1 MEDSKNA
8 LFVEPNAYINHF
20 NKQEKCEVKPI
31 KKVVFS
37 EPYDCMPNFHIDN
50 NFHKGDCECVNKKD
64 CHQSNQHDCKP
75 HPPCNKPNFGFD
87 IKNFLPILSSFNKGG
102 FGGLDLNSV
111 SSMFNSSGGL
121 DFSKLLSNPQ
131 LITSVMSMF
140 GGNKKTSTKKEEIVC
155 TDYEI
160 KNYTRV

>member
-1 MEDSKNA
+1 MEDSKKA
-8 LFVEPNAYINHF
+8 LFIEPNAYINYF
-20 NKQEKCEVKPI
+20 KPKEKCEVKPI

-37 EPYDCMPNFHIDN
+37 EPYDCMPNFHINN

-64 CHQSNQHDCKP
+64 CNQTNQHDCKP
-75 HPPCNKPNFGFD
+75 HPPCNKPNLGFD

-102 FGGLDLNSV
+102 FGGLDLNSI
-111 SSMFNSSGGL
+111 SSMFNSSGGF

-131 LITSVMSMF
+131 LITSALSLF
-140 GGNKKTSTKKEEIVC
+140 GGKKKTSTKKEEIIS